1 MRLGFPFV
9 GREPGD
15 LAGIRSSSSRPAL
28 PTRRKEGA
36 GLERGSL
43 TPEMLLAKAAHEN
56 FPVALRLLP
65 RSVRRHLM
73 AIYGFARLVD
83 DIGDEASG
91 NRLAQLDADIDRI
104 YRGEA
109 PKHPLLAEIATTVRA
124 FGVPPEPLRRLVRA
138 NRQDQT
144 VRRYGDLAGLVR
156 YCELSANPVGHLV
169 LYVFG
174 SATPERLA
182 LSDSIC
188 TGLQLVE
195 HWQDVAED
203 LARDRIYLPQ
213 EDLAR
218 FGVDERDLAAASAG
232 GPVRRLMEFE
242 VSRAGNMLSEG
253 APLIATLHGW
263 ARSAAPRW
271 RRSSRRSMTY
281 CPTPPSRHA
290 DGWPA
295 SCRPS
300 SCGRDERRG
309 RPGRIPPLRRRHP
322 QPGPEF
328 LLRDPAAA
336 TRQAQRAL
344 RRLRLRQA
352 GGRRRRRPAG
362 AAGQARSPRHGQ
374 GGAGAARPPPRPGAG
389 GARRRLATLPTS
401 AQGLR

>member
-43 TPEMLLAKAAHEN
+43 TPELLLAKAAHEN

-91 NRLAQLDADIDRI
+91 NRLAQLDVIDADIDRI

-109 PKHPLLAEIATTVRA
+109 PKHPLLAEIAITVRA
-124 FGVPPEPLRRLVRA
+124 FDVPPEPLRRLVQA

-144 VRRYGDLAGLVR
+144 VRRYRILDELVG

-174 SATPERLA
+174 SATPQRLA

-213 EDLAR
+213 EDMAR
-218 FGVDERDLAAASAG
+218 FGVDECDLAAPSAG
-232 GPVRRLMEFE
+232 EPLRRLMEFE

-263 ARSAAPRW
+263 ARLAVA
-271 RRSSRRSMTY
+271 
-281 CPTPPSRHA
+281 
-290 DGWPA
+290 G
-295 SCRPS
+295 
-300 SCGRDERRG
+300 
-309 RPGRIPPLRRRHP
+309 
-322 QPGPEF
+322 F
-328 LLRDPAAA
+328 L
-336 TRQAQRAL
+336 
-344 RRLRLRQA
+344 A
-352 GGRRRRRPAG
+352 GGR
-362 AAGQARSPRHGQ
+362 AALAAIVAAEYDVLSYSPK
-374 GGAGAARPPPRPGAG
+374 PK
-389 GARRRLATLPTS
+389 RRRLARELS
-401 AQGLR
+401 SVLLRKG